1 MENALRSP
9 QGSSEYYPDLPRLND
24 YWQQT
29 LGWHPTPD
37 QHQQFRQL
45 YHCVL
50 EGNRQFNLTRIT
62 EPTEFWEKHLWDSL
76 RGVQAFASVIGET
89 DETHDSQRSHNE
101 TEHSSPISKPL
112 SKMALIDIGTGAG
125 FPGIPVAIAHAD
137 VTMTL
142 LDSTQKKVAFL
153 NSILPDL
160 SITNAKPLTGRV
172 EDMGRHPQHR
182 GHYDGA
188 LLRAVAPASVCAE
201 YALPLLRQGGHAIL
215 YRGQWSDD
223 EAERLQAAVDLL
235 GGAIAQV
242 DAFETPLSHST
253 RHCIVLEKTA
263 KTPPNFPRAVGI
275 PAKDPL

>member
-9 QGSSEYYPDLPRLND
+9 HGVSGSYPDLPRLD
-24 YWQQT
+24 DCWQHT

-37 QHQQFRQL
+37 QYQQFQQL
-45 YHCVL
+45 YHSVL

-76 RGVQAFASVIGET
+76 RGIQSLVSATG
-89 DETHDSQRSHNE
+89 DSDPNTQDAEQSCDE
-101 TEHSSPISKPL
+101 TEHRSLLSISRPQ
-112 SKMALIDIGTGAG
+112 MTLIDIGTGAG
-125 FPGIPVAIAHAD
+125 FPGIPVAIAHANM
-137 VTMTL
+137 TMTL
-142 LDSTQKKVAFL
+142 LDSTQKKIAFL

-160 SITNAKPLTGRV
+160 GITTAQTLTGRV
-172 EDMGRHPQHR
+172 EDIGRHPQHR

-188 LLRAVAPASVCAE
+188 LLRAVAPVSVCAE
-201 YALPLLRQGGHAIL
+201 YALPLLKQGGHAIL

-223 EAERLQAAVDLL
+223 EADRLQAAIALL
-235 GGAIAQV
+235 GGAIARV

-263 KTPPNFPRAVGI
+263 KTPP
-275 PAKDPL
+275 